1 MFNLSSGNKYHLYTS
16 ATDMRKSFD
25 GLSGLVNSYVDRLP
39 RYGEVFAFINKG
51 RDKLKLLH
59 WQGGGFVV
67 YYKRL
72 EEGTFELP
80 EYDIPG
86 GWIVMD
92 YAQMVMVVDGLSI
105 KNIQKRKRYQ
115 PNI

>member
-1 MFNLSSGNKYHLYTS
+1 MFNLSSSNKYYLFTS

-25 GLSGLVNSYVDRLP
+25 GLSGLVHGYVDRSPLH
-39 RYGEVFAFINKG
+39 GEVFAFINKG

-86 GWIVMD
+86 GWITMN
-92 YAQMVMVVDGLSI
+92 YTEMVMVIDGLSI
-105 KNIQKRKRYQ
+105 KNTLKRKRYQ
-115 PNI
+115 PNF

>member
-1 MFNLSSGNKYHLYTS
+1 
-16 ATDMRKSFD
+16 MRKSFD
-25 GLSGLVNSYVDRLP
+25 GLSGLVNCYADRAP
-39 RYGEVFAFINKG
+39 GHGEVFAFINKS

-67 YYKRL
+67 YCKRL

-86 GWIVMD
+86 GWIAMD
-92 YAQMVMVVDGLSI
+92 YTEMVMVVDGLSI

>member
-1 MFNLSSGNKYHLYTS
+1 
-16 ATDMRKSFD
+16 MRKSFD
-25 GLSGLVNSYVDRLP
+25 GLSGLVHNYVDHSP
-39 RYGEVFAFINKG
+39 IHGEVFAFINKR

-80 EYDIPG
+80 EYDVSE
-86 GWIVMD
+86 GWLTMN
-92 YAQMVMVVDGLSI
+92 YTEMVMVIDGLSI
-105 KNIQKRKRYQ
+105 KNTLKRKRYQ
-115 PNI
+115 QNI